1 MLGSVVTDG
10 KKMLEAMRETL
21 GETKNDDNIES
32 SEGDGGFGKCDKDA
46 ENTGGSNIVDKIYR
60 RELTLSSKRMEVIS
74 NLPSNESES
83 KTVVRKLLEDSVNGN
98 QIVSRHLDTFLKT
111 TGNNPDSEE
120 FAIEVDFTGIVNF
133 DKNSPKQ
140 FRALYDIFD
149 IFKNGNDY
157 EKDYPLI
164 THPVIALFVWKKWN
178 STRYPFYLAFAVY
191 SVFLIFYSLM
201 VVDVFSITE
210 TQSNNTNITEIQSGK
225 TSNIST
231 STIYQIILMIGMI
244 IFAVLL
250 LIWEFFQAF
259 RLKMLYFKEIENFI
273 EIFVFLSSFCLVIYK
288 VKFLILI
295 SIFSTIIN

>member
-60 RELTLSSKRMEVIS
+60 RELTLSSKRMEVIT
-74 NLPSNESES
+74 NLSPNEKGES

-164 THPVIALFVWKKWN
+164 THPVIALFIWKKWN

-201 VVDVFSITE
+201 VVGVFGHA
-210 TQSNNTNITEIQSGK
+210 NTNITEIQSGN

-259 RLKMLYFKEIENFI
+259 ELKMLYFKEIENFI

>member
-1 MLGSVVTDG
+1 
-10 KKMLEAMRETL
+10 MLEAMRETL
-21 GETKNDDNIES
+21 GETKNANDIGS
-32 SEGDGGFGKCDKDA
+32 SEGEGGFGNLYDKDA
-46 ENTGGSNIVDKIYR
+46 EDTCGEDHIFRQEMI
-60 RELTLSSKRMEVIS
+60 LSSKRREVIS

-83 KTVVRKLLEDSVNGN
+83 KTVVRKLLEDSINGN
-98 QIVSRHLDTFLKT
+98 QIVSRHLNTFLKT

-149 IFKNGNDY
+149 IFKNGTDY
-157 EKDYPLI
+157 ERDHPLI
-164 THPVIALFVWKKWN
+164 THPVIALFIWKKWN

-201 VVDVFSITE
+201 VVDVFGHAM
-210 TQSNNTNITEIQSGK
+210 NDTNIRENESGK
-225 TSNIST
+225 TSNDNIST

-273 EIFVFLSSFCLVIYK
+273 EIFVFLSSFCLVLYK

-295 SIFSTIIN
+295 SIFSTVL